1 MDQWKFLNAV
11 RSSMDVGLSRRSVL
25 IQNFTQSLFKGYRC
39 NLNLVNH
46 ASLVMLLVVFFFKR
60 RTSSHEN
67 AKNY

>member
-46 ASLVMLLVVFFFKR
+46 ASLVMLLVLNKM
-60 RTSSHEN
+60 RTSIHEN

>member
-46 ASLVMLLVVFFFKR
+46 PSLVMLIVFFKKR
-60 RTSSHEN
+60 RTSIHEN